1 MLSASV
7 VALAQAATRPTS
19 RSNMPALAFTVA
31 SRFALMHSLLLSG
44 RLVGAVAGDEHRMVQ
59 RACALQVFVGGWV
72 VD

>member
-1 MLSASV
+1 
-7 VALAQAATRPTS
+7 
-19 RSNMPALAFTVA
+19 
-31 SRFALMHSLLLSG
+31 MHSLLLSG